1 MRRFLPLL
9 LGAIVVCAPALL
21 LAQGPGSEEAPVDY
35 RGKVTLAYGIVF
47 GLVVIFIVLSM
58 RRNAGLREEIDFLE
72 RRLDELE
79 KSPGRAPP
87 SGGS

>member
-9 LGAIVVCAPALL
+9 LGVVIVCAPALAI
-21 LAQGPGSEEAPVDY
+21 AQGPGEPEAPVDY

-58 RRNAGLREEIDFLE
+58 RRNAGLREEIEFLE

-79 KSPGRAPP
+79 KRAE
-87 SGGS
+87 